1 MTKIKISLLPAELKK
16 QSSMMK
22 VWTILA
28 LILTIIALV
37 LLAGNIL
44 LNFWLKTPVAD
55 LESLKEQNQS
65 MTENIGRLSYI
76 QEMFDEIENNNAIIA
91 TLQSNNPDWAYLIN
105 ETSGN
110 LTVYGIN
117 MSRMEIIS
125 AGEDQGCYIKG
136 ETENTN
142 SLDDWLAHLG
152 TLKSVESVSLGK
164 ITTESLSGGRLI
176 FHFDAFITIAKW
188 NRE

>member
-1 MTKIKISLLPAELKK
+1 MTRIKISLLPAELKK

-28 LILTIIALV
+28 LVLAIVALV
-37 LLAGNIL
+37 LLAVNIL
-44 LNFWLKTPVAD
+44 FNFWLKTPVAD
-55 LESLKEQNQS
+55 LEALKNKNKN

-91 TLQSNNPDWAYLIN
+91 SLEGNNPNWAYLIN

-117 MSRMEIIS
+117 MSRMQITTS
-125 AGEDQGCYIKG
+125 GGCQITG
-136 ETENTN
+136 DTRNVDN
-142 SLDDWLAHLG
+142 LDNWLAHLEDLEG
-152 TLKSVESVSLGK
+152 IESVILSK
-164 ITTESLSGGRLI
+164 VTTAISGDELV
-176 FHFDAFITIAKW
+176 FHFEAQIAIAKW

>member
-1 MTKIKISLLPAELKK
+1 MTRIKISLLPAELKK

-28 LILTIIALV
+28 LVLAIVALV
-37 LLAGNIL
+37 LLAVNIL
-44 LNFWLKTPVAD
+44 FNFWLKTPVAD
-55 LESLKEQNQS
+55 LESLKNQNKS

-91 TLQSNNPDWAYLIN
+91 SLEGENPNWAYLIN

-117 MSRMEIIS
+117 MSRMEI
-125 AGEDQGCYIKG
+125 ATTEGCHITGDTK
-136 ETENTN
+136 NVDN
-142 SLDDWLAHLG
+142 LDNWLAHLE
-152 TLKSVESVSLGK
+152 TLEGIESVLLNEV
-164 ITTESLSGGRLI
+164 TTTLSGDELV
-176 FHFDAFITIAKW
+176 FHFEAQIAIAKW
-188 NRE
+188 NKD